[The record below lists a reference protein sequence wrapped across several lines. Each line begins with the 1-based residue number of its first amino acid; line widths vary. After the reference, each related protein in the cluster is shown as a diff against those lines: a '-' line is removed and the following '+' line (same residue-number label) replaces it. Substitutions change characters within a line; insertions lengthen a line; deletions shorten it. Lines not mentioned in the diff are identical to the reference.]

1 MSLSFR
7 RTASCAAAS
16 LLLFTGTYAPAQ
28 AETATSTP
36 KNVIVLIGDGMGYNY
51 LDLYNA
57 YNTGKVHYQV
67 ETGGD
72 HKAISAT
79 LLNSAYSGSGFQSWN
94 RLSMQTNWAEG
105 PTYDSNVAWANF
117 DWVKNSPTDSAAAG
131 TAMATGVKTYNA
143 GIGVDVNEQT
153 VENLSERAK
162 TLGKSAGV
170 VSSVQYSHATPASFS
185 AHSLSRNNYLEIAN
199 QQVYGNMDVVMGA
212 GHPWYNNDHQK
223 ISDPSYRYIS
233 EADYTALS
241 TGATDFTF
249 VEDDDAFEKLTTGD
263 TPDRVF
269 GIAQVATTLQQARS
283 DAATPN
289 DVVDLP
295 TMTQGALN
303 VLDNNSEGFFLM
315 VEGGAIDWTGHANQT
330 QHALEE
336 ITDFFEA
343 VDAVNAWVEQ
353 NSSWDE
359 TLVIVTADHETGYL
373 MGDPEGGFNPMVPQG
388 IGQYPTHSWNSG
400 DHTNML
406 VPFFS
411 KGAGATELEAATV
424 GRDQVHGRYLD
435 NTSLA
440 NWLLD
445 TKWVASA
452 EPAPTP
458 TEEPTA
464 ETTVAPTAD
473 SSATSTAEPT
483 AQPTSQPTSQPTAEP
498 TSTPSTEPSASAAPS
513 QELSAEPTASAQPA
527 NSAQP
532 TSSVQQSTSA
542 AALTSGA
549 DTSGT
554 DGVAS
559 SSTKPSKG
567 VLASTGA
574 SVAALALG
582 ALALLGLGALA
593 LTVQRKKRS
602 S

>member
-162 TLGKSAGV
+162 SLGKSAGV

-185 AHSLSRNNYLEIAN
+185 AHSLSRNNYLEVAN

-373 MGDPEGGFNPMVPQG
+373 MGDPEGGFNPIVPQG

-440 NWLLD
+440 TWLLD

-464 ETTVAPTAD
+464 
-473 SSATSTAEPT
+473 
-483 AQPTSQPTSQPTAEP
+483 QPTSQPTAEP

>member
-1 MSLSFR
+1 M
-7 RTASCAAAS
+7 
-16 LLLFTGTYAPAQ
+16 
-28 AETATSTP
+28 
-36 KNVIVLIGDGMGYNY
+36 LIGDGMGYNY

-162 TLGKSAGV
+162 SLGKSAGV

-185 AHSLSRNNYLEIAN
+185 AHSLSRNNYLEVAN

-440 NWLLD
+440 TWLLD

-464 ETTVAPTAD
+464 
-473 SSATSTAEPT
+473 
-483 AQPTSQPTSQPTAEP
+483 QPTSQPTAEP

>member
-162 TLGKSAGV
+162 SLGKSAGV

-185 AHSLSRNNYLEIAN
+185 AHSLSRNNYLEVAN

-440 NWLLD
+440 TWLLD

-464 ETTVAPTAD
+464 
-473 SSATSTAEPT
+473 
-483 AQPTSQPTSQPTAEP
+483 QPTSQPTAEP

>member
-1 MSLSFR
+1 MSLTFR
-7 RTASCAAAS
+7 RAASCAAAS
-16 LLLFTGTYAPAQ
+16 LLLFTGAYAPAQ
-28 AETATSTP
+28 AESATSTP

-105 PTYDSNVAWANF
+105 PTYDPNAAWANF

-162 TLGKSAGV
+162 SLGKSAGV

-249 VEDDDAFEKLTTGD
+249 VEDDAAFEKLTTGD

-336 ITDFFEA
+336 TTDFFEA
-343 VDAVNAWVEQ
+343 VDAVNTWVEQ

-411 KGAGATELEAATV
+411 KGAGATELETATV
-424 GRDQVHGRYLD
+424 GRDQVRGRYLD

-458 TEEPTA
+458 TEEPT
-464 ETTVAPTAD
+464 T
-473 SSATSTAEPT
+473 
-483 AQPTSQPTSQPTAEP
+483 QPTSQPTAEP

-513 QELSAEPTASAQPA
+513 QEPSAEPTASAQPTSSAQPA

-532 TSSVQQSTSA
+532 TSFAQQSTSA

-549 DTSGT
+549 DASGT

-582 ALALLGLGALA
+582 ALTLLGLGALA

>member
-162 TLGKSAGV
+162 SLGKSAGV

-388 IGQYPTHSWNSG
+388 IGHYPTHSWNSG

-452 EPAPTP
+452 DPAPTP

-464 ETTVAPTAD
+464 ETTVA
-473 SSATSTAEPT
+473 
-483 AQPTSQPTSQPTAEP
+483 PTAEP

>member
-1 MSLSFR
+1 MSLTFR
-7 RTASCAAAS
+7 RAASCAAAS
-16 LLLFTGTYAPAQ
+16 LLLVTGTYAPVH
-28 AETATSTP
+28 AESATTP

-79 LLNSAYSGSGFQSWN
+79 LLNSAYNGSGFQSWN

-105 PTYDSNVAWANF
+105 PAYDPNAAWANF

-143 GIGVDVNEQT
+143 GIGVDTNEQV

-162 TLGKSAGV
+162 SLGKSAGV

-199 QQVYGNMDVVMGA
+199 QQVYGTMDVVMGA

-223 ISDPSYRYIS
+223 LAEPNYRYIS

-249 VEDDDAFEKLTTGD
+249 IEDDAAFDKLTSGD

-336 ITDFFEA
+336 TTDFFEA
-343 VDAVNAWVEQ
+343 VDAVNTWVEQ

-373 MGDPEGGFNPMVPQG
+373 MGDPEGGFNPMVPQD

-400 DHTNML
+400 AHTNML

-411 KGAGATELEAATV
+411 KGAGADELEAATV
-424 GRDQVHGRYLD
+424 GRDQVRGRYLD

-445 TKWVASA
+445 SKWVPSA
-452 EPAPTP
+452 EPTPTP

-464 ETTVAPTAD
+464 EPTLAPTAEP
-473 SSATSTAEPT
+473 SAEPTAEPT
-483 AQPTSQPTSQPTAEP
+483 VQPTSQPTEEP
-498 TSTPSTEPSASAAPS
+498 TSAPSTEPTASVAPS
-513 QELSAEPTASAQPA
+513 QAEPSATAQPSSS
-527 NSAQP
+527 NEQSAGAP
-532 TSSVQQSTSA
+532 ISGGDSSGATGVT
-542 AALTSGA
+542 TSGK
-549 DTSGT
+549 
-554 DGVAS
+554 
-559 SSTKPSKG
+559 KPVSG

-574 SVAALALG
+574 SVAALTLG

-593 LTVQRKKRS
+593 LTAQRKKRS
-602 S
+602 H

>member
-131 TAMATGVKTYNA
+131 TALATGVKTYNA

>member
-1 MSLSFR
+1 MSLTFR
-7 RTASCAAAS
+7 RAASCAAAS
-16 LLLFTGTYAPAQ
+16 LLLFTDAYAPAQ
-28 AETATSTP
+28 AESATSTP

-57 YNTGKVHYQV
+57 YTTGKVHYQV

-105 PTYDSNVAWANF
+105 PAYDPNAAWANF

-162 TLGKSAGV
+162 SLGKSAGV

-199 QQVYGNMDVVMGA
+199 QQVYGTMDVVMWA

-223 ISDPSYRYIS
+223 ISNPSYRYIS

-249 VEDDDAFEKLTTGD
+249 VEDDAAFEKLTTGD

-336 ITDFFEA
+336 TTDFFKA

-411 KGAGATELEAATV
+411 KGAGAAELEAATV
-424 GRDQVHGRYLD
+424 GRDQVRGRYLD

-452 EPAPTP
+452 EPIPAP

-464 ETTVAPTAD
+464 EPTAD
-473 SSATSTAEPT
+473 PSANPTAEPT
-483 AQPTSQPTSQPTAEP
+483 VQSTSQPTADP
-498 TSTPSTEPSASAAPS
+498 TSAPSAEPSASAAPS
-513 QELSAEPTASAQPA
+513 QEPPAEPTAST
-527 NSAQP
+527 QP
-532 TSSVQQSTSA
+532 TNSDQQSTSA

-554 DGVAS
+554 GNVAS
-559 SSTKPSKG
+559 SSTKPAKG

>member
-162 TLGKSAGV
+162 SLGKSAGV

-464 ETTVAPTAD
+464 ETTVAPTA
-473 SSATSTAEPT
+473 
-483 AQPTSQPTSQPTAEP
+483 EP

>member
-1 MSLSFR
+1 MSLTFR
-7 RTASCAAAS
+7 RAASCAAAS
-16 LLLFTGTYAPAQ
+16 LLLFTGAYAPAQ

-57 YNTGKVHYQV
+57 YTTGKVHYQV

-94 RLSMQTNWAEG
+94 RLSMQTNWAGG
-105 PTYDSNVAWANF
+105 PAYDSNAAWANF

-131 TAMATGVKTYNA
+131 TAMATGIKTYNA

-162 TLGKSAGV
+162 SLGKSAGV

-199 QQVYGNMDVVMGA
+199 QQVYGAMDVIMGA

-223 ISDPSYRYIS
+223 LAEPNYRYIS

-249 VEDDDAFEKLTTGD
+249 VEDDAAFEKLTTGA

-269 GIAQVATTLQQARS
+269 GIAQVATTLQQSRS

-295 TMTQGALN
+295 TMTEGALN

-336 ITDFFEA
+336 TTDFFEA

-411 KGAGATELEAATV
+411 KGAGAAELEDATV
-424 GRDQVHGRYLD
+424 GRDQVRGRYLD

-452 EPAPTP
+452 EPTPTP

-464 ETTVAPTAD
+464 EPTAAPTAD
-473 SSATSTAEPT
+473 PSATSTAEPT
-483 AQPTSQPTSQPTAEP
+483 AQPTAEP
-498 TSTPSTEPSASAAPS
+498 TSAPSAEPSAAADPS
-513 QELSAEPTASAQPA
+513 QEPSAEPTASAQPA
-527 NSAQP
+527 NS
-532 TSSVQQSTSA
+532 SQQSASTG
-542 AALTSGA
+542 ALTSGA
-549 DTSGT
+549 DASGT
-554 DGVAS
+554 GGVAS
-559 SSTKPSKG
+559 SSTKSAKG

-574 SVAALALG
+574 SVTTLALG
-582 ALALLGLGALA
+582 ALALLGIGALA
-593 LTVQRKKRS
+593 LTAQCKKRS

>member
-162 TLGKSAGV
+162 SLGKSAGV

-483 AQPTSQPTSQPTAEP
+483 AQPTSQPTAEP